1 VSAVAGI
8 IQFDGA
14 PLAPDG
20 IERMTAAMT
29 ARGPHGISHWSNGS
43 VAVGHC
49 ALRSTPE
56 SLTEVQPLV
65 CENGTL
71 TLVMDGCVDNRD
83 DVRRDLEA
91 DGIVLRDASDAELVL
106 KAYERW
112 GEESAGRIIG
122 ELVFLVWDSKR
133 RSLFGA
139 RDAAGTRHVHY
150 YAGDGWFAFA
160 SDINGLLALAR
171 IAPELNESR
180 LLDYLVDEF
189 DRDDE
194 VGTFYRGISRLPAG
208 HAIRVTEH
216 GARTWRYWN
225 PDSLSELRFSSLDDC
240 AEAFAA
246 QLQVVLKSR
255 LRANGSIGV
264 QLSGGLDS
272 SSIVA
277 VIDKDLRRDLTRPL
291 KTFSLVREDRDRCPE
306 WQSVRRV
313 VERGCVDSHVITP
326 RVVTDAWRGDVDGL
340 TQWDQPAV
348 FTDGYTD
355 FLLCRAA
362 RDAGCRV
369 VLDGTAGDLLF
380 YSFRRSLLRS
390 SGWEETRAVLEAARR
405 HGQPRMW
412 RTLVGR
418 ASWAIT
424 PEPIKRVGR
433 RLRPLFWRPGLNIKL
448 LHRDVARRLVAER
461 LLERRRRHAVA
472 PMRSDISDH
481 ASSFMSGLL
490 SYAHEVNG
498 QIALAAG
505 IEPRSPYSDR
515 RMIEFAIRMPREA
528 KLSAGW
534 YKWLLRRSMSRR
546 LPPEVV
552 WRRDVG
558 MHPGGEFRKQL
569 IFGMSTGAPEIW
581 NRADL
586 ESKLSPWID
595 ARRLRRAW
603 RAHERTGNLETG
615 GNLLLLVVSAHW
627 MGARFGRIPSSLR
640 NGT

>member
-20 IERMTAAMT
+20 IERMTAAMR

-43 VAVGHC
+43 AAVGHC
-49 ALRSTPE
+49 ALRTTPE
-56 SLTEVQPLV
+56 SLTEIQPLL
-65 CENGTL
+65 CEDGTL
-71 TLVMDGCVDNRD
+71 ALVMDGCVDNRED
-83 DVRRDLEA
+83 LRRDLEA
-91 DGIVLRDASDAELVL
+91 GGIVLRDASDAELVL

-112 GEESAGRIIG
+112 GEESAARIIG
-122 ELVFLVWDSKR
+122 ELVFFVWDSR
-133 RSLFGA
+133 RRTLFGA

-150 YAGDGWFAFA
+150 YASDGWFAFA

-208 HAIRVTEH
+208 HAIHVTER

-225 PDSLSELRFSSLDDC
+225 PDSLSELRFASLDDC
-240 AEAFAA
+240 ADAFAA
-246 QLQVVLKSR
+246 QLQVVLRSR
-255 LRANGSIGV
+255 LRVNGSIGV

-272 SSIVA
+272 SSIVG
-277 VIDKDLRRDLTRPL
+277 VIDKDLRCDLTRPL
-291 KTFSLVREDRDRCPE
+291 KTFSLIREDRDRCPE

-313 VERGCVDSHVITP
+313 IEGGWVDSHVITS

-340 TQWDQPAV
+340 TELDEPAL

-355 FLLCRAA
+355 VLLCRAA

-369 VLDGTAGDLLF
+369 MLDGTAGDLLF
-380 YSFRRSLLRS
+380 YSFQRSLLRS
-390 SGWEETRAVLEAARR
+390 SGFKEMRAVVDAMRR
-405 HGQPRMW
+405 HGQGGMW
-412 RTLVGR
+412 RTLAGR
-418 ASWAIT
+418 SWAVV
-424 PEPIKRVGR
+424 PEPVKQVGR
-433 RLRPLFWRPGLNIKL
+433 RLRPMFWRPGANIKL
-448 LHRDVARRLVAER
+448 LHRDVARRLVVSR
-461 LLERRRRHAVA
+461 LLERGRRHAAA
-472 PMRSDISDH
+472 PVRSDIADH

-498 QIALAAG
+498 QIALSAG

-534 YKWLLRRSMSRR
+534 YKWLLRRSMRSR

-558 MHPGGEFRKQL
+558 MHPGGEFRRQL
-569 IFGMSTGAPEIW
+569 IAGMSTGAPEIW
-581 NRADL
+581 NRTDL

-603 RAHERTGNLETG
+603 RTHEQTRDLETG
-615 GNLLLLVVSAHW
+615 VSLLSLVVSAHW
-627 MGARFGRIPSSLR
+627 MSARFERFR
-640 NGT
+640 HH